1 MDDHRLEAIRESDP
15 DMYEAVYW
23 VQRNQ
28 DLFEEQV
35 FSPIFLEINVKEERF
50 TDVIE
55 AVAGQTLLKVCT
67 LSILKPVW
75 KLFTNR

>member
-1 MDDHRLEAIRESDP
+1 MDERRLEAIRESDP
-15 DMYEAVYW
+15 DMYKAVHW

-28 DLFEEQV
+28 ERFQKQV

-67 LSILKPVW
+67 LSILKPV
-75 KLFTNR
+75 